1 MPEIA
6 HSDTNQLADQAIALL
21 QQLIATPSF
30 SKEEDQTADI
40 IAHHLK
46 VQGLEVQRKMNNVW
60 VKSADFDAGRPTILL
75 NSHHDTVKPTAT
87 YSRNPFAADME
98 EGKLYGLGS
107 NDAGGALVSLLQ
119 TFLALNQDK
128 NRTYNLIFAA
138 SAEEEISGKQGIA
151 ALLPELG
158 KVDLAIVGEP
168 TGMQMAVAEKGL
180 MVMDGEAKGKS
191 GHAARNEGVNAIY
204 IALED
209 IQKLKNFCFPL
220 KSETLGEI
228 HISVTQIQA
237 GTQHNVVPDSCTF
250 VVDVR
255 THEKYSNQQVY
266 EILQKEVKST
276 LTPRSFRLNASG
288 IPMEHPLVQ
297 RGLKMG
303 LSAYGSPTLSDQA
316 LMSGFPSL
324 KIGPGLSERSHTAD
338 EFILIEE
345 IREGIRVYIKLL
357 QGLYLENLTSGI
369 DHA

>member
-1 MPEIA
+1 MPEII
-6 HSDTNQLADQAIALL
+6 HTDTDSLAEGAINLL
-21 QQLIATPSF
+21 RQLIATPSF
-30 SKEEDQTADI
+30 SREEDKTADI
-40 IAHHLK
+40 LVHYLK
-46 VQGLEVQRKMNNVW
+46 NQGLEVHRLMKNVW
-60 VKSADFDAGRPTILL
+60 VRSADFHPDRPTLLL
-75 NSHHDTVKPTAT
+75 NSHHDTVKPAST
-87 YSRNPFAADME
+87 YTRDPFAADIK

-107 NDAGGALVSLLQ
+107 NDAGGALVALLHV
-119 TFLALNQDK
+119 FLALNEDQ

-138 SAEEEISGKQGIA
+138 SAEEEISGKKGIA

-158 KVDLAIVGEP
+158 KIDLAIVGEP

-180 MVMDGEAKGKS
+180 MVIDGEAKGKS

-209 IQKLKNFCFPL
+209 IQKLKDYRFPM

-276 LTPRSFRLNASG
+276 LTARSFRLNASG
-288 IPMEHPLVQ
+288 IPMDHPLVQ
-297 RGLKMG
+297 KGLKLG
-303 LSAYGSPTLSDQA
+303 LMAYGSPTLSDQA

-324 KIGPGLSERSHTAD
+324 KIGPGLSERSHMAD
-338 EFILIEE
+338 EFIFTEE
-345 IREGIRVYIKLL
+345 IREGIAVYIKLL
-357 QGLYLENLTSGI
+357 QGLQLERLS
-369 DHA
+369 

>member
-1 MPEIA
+1 MSAIT
-6 HSDTNQLADQAIALL
+6 HSVTDALADQAIALL

-30 SKEEDQTADI
+30 SKEEDKTAEI
-40 IAHHLK
+40 IANYLK
-46 VQGLEVQRKMNNVW
+46 EKALDVHQLMHNVW
-60 VKSADFDAGRPTILL
+60 VKSADFNPDRPTLLL
-75 NSHHDTVKPTAT
+75 NSHHDTVKPAAT
-87 YSRNPFAADME
+87 YTRDPYVPDIID
-98 EGKLYGLGS
+98 GKLYGLGS
-107 NDAGGALVSLLQ
+107 NDAGGALVCLLH
-119 TFLALNQDK
+119 TFLALNEDK
-128 NRTYNLIFAA
+128 SRAYNLIFAA
-138 SAEEEISGKQGIA
+138 SAEEEISGKHGIA

-158 KVDLAIVGEP
+158 KIDLALVGEP

-209 IQKLKNFCFPL
+209 IQKLKDFHFPL

-255 THEKYSNQQVY
+255 THEQYSNREVF
-266 EILQKEVKST
+266 EILQKEVKSV

-288 IPMEHPLVQ
+288 IPIDHPIVQ
-297 RGLKMG
+297 KGKQLG

-338 EFILIEE
+338 EFILTEE
-345 IREGIRVYIKLL
+345 IREGIGIYMGLL
-357 QGLYLENLTSGI
+357 QGLQL
-369 DHA
+369 